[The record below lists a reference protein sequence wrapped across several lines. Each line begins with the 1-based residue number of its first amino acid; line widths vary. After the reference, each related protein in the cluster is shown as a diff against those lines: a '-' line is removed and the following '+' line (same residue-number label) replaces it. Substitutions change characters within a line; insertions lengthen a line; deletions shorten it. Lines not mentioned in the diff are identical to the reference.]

1 MPSWNGRSDT
11 IIYSTNHLSAAPRE
25 DYGEYKEAGKGRT
38 QEGQAHGAQE
48 SQDRETA
55 ETARLSAR
63 KQEAENEEV
72 GSRYLETLRRTP
84 RHVAPSCCR
93 AAWRGFVWRGR
104 FGGFVV
110 TNFIST

>member
-1 MPSWNGRSDT
+1 MPSWNGRSGT
-11 IIYSTNHLSAAPRE
+11 IILQTTHLRHHE
-25 DYGEYKEAGKGRT
+25 RMNGEYKEAGKGRT

-48 SQDRETA
+48 SQDREA
-55 ETARLSAR
+55 AKTARLSAR